1 MAPRFAFDP
10 PDAGDD
16 SQYRPTLDD
25 ILLVVLAI
33 ATVLGALIL
42 IGLSSMSAVSRLEA
56 AISRLASSPAASP
69 NLLPHALHVRHP
81 LVFCFK

>member
-16 SQYRPTLDD
+16 SQYRPTLD
-25 ILLVVLAI
+25 IFLLVLAI

-56 AISRLASSPAASP
+56 AISRLAAAWH
-69 NLLPHALHVRHP
+69 LRLPRP
-81 LVFCFK
+81 RIFYRMPCT

>member
-1 MAPRFAFDP
+1 MAPRLAFDP
-10 PDAGDD
+10 PDAGDGL
-16 SQYRPTLDD
+16 QYRPTLDD

-56 AISRLASSPAASP
+56 AISRLAAAWH
-69 NLLPHALHVRHP
+69 LRLPRP
-81 LVFCFK
+81 RIFYRMPCT